1 MKRIG
6 ILNVKGS
13 LPNFEDFGKLPTHLL
28 NDNGLVGGQKA
39 HQVLDGLIIPGG
51 SIVESESITPEVERV
66 IRKMDAQGKF
76 ILGMCSGFQVLAHK
90 TDIGRKSPCP
100 VEREGLGILDVTFHP
115 LIGTDRVEAEVAD
128 DSFLTTGMKGKSVTG
143 FHCHTYGDIRG
154 DAPPVLFSQVKR
166 TDYTDNPRKILA
178 GVRNDEGNV
187 VGTMIHGSLDENP
200 SLVNNILN
208 YLDTDE
214 EETKQIYQ
222 ANQELL
228 KKIKGEIGIG
238 LDIYADYRLSSNMDG
253 LHQPISGNNPENV
266 EIPPFLMIA
275 STGSDSGKTFLTTGM
290 VGALRRK
297 GYRVGVL
304 KVGPDTR
311 DLVPALYLNKERMVN
326 FSSIKIGGLG
336 WKDLKEIINTLKGKK
351 YDLILI
357 EGVMSVFTGL
367 LNEKTPFSAAEIAL
381 AGNIPTIMVTGCN
394 KGGIETAALD
404 LASHLEMMEKLGI
417 KTVGAILNKVYHEE
431 IAKNASRYIKKSTG
445 LDWVARVPK
454 AQLAARGG
462 TPEVEIKL
470 EDFCQKAMETVEQHL
485 DVEEIMK
492 MAKKPEFT
500 GYRPYSDILDI
511 YLS

>member
-1 MKRIG
+1 MKKIG
-6 ILNVKGS
+6 ILYVKGS

-28 NDNGLVGGQKA
+28 KDNGMVNGEKA
-39 HQVLDGLIIPGG
+39 HEVLDGLIIPGG
-51 SIVESESITPEVERV
+51 SIVESESITPDVARV
-66 IRKMDAQGKF
+66 IKKMNSQGKF

-128 DSFLTTGMKGKSVTG
+128 ESFITTGMVGETVTG

-154 DAPPVLFSQVKR
+154 EAPPILFSQVKR

-187 VGTMIHGSLDENP
+187 VGTMVHGSLDENP
-200 SLVNNILN
+200 SLVNNILRF
-208 YLDTDE
+208 LDADE
-214 EETKQIYQ
+214 EETLKIQQ

-228 KKIKGEIGIG
+228 KNVKREIGIG
-238 LDIYADYRLSSNMDG
+238 LDIYSDYR
-253 LHQPISGNNPENV
+253 ISLKQKTT

-290 VGALRRK
+290 VGALRKK

-311 DLVPALYLNKERMVN
+311 DIVPSLYLNKEKMVN

-336 WKDLKEIINTLKGKK
+336 WKGLEEIIKGLKGQP

-367 LNEKTPFSAAEIAL
+367 LNEKTPFSAAEIAR
-381 AGNIPTIMVTGCN
+381 AGNIPTIMVSGCN

-404 LASHLEMMEKLGI
+404 LASHLKMMQKLGI
-417 KTVGAILNKVYHEE
+417 KTSGAILNKVYHDG
-431 IAKNASRYIKKSTG
+431 IAENASKYIQKATG

-470 EDFCQKAMETVEQHL
+470 EDFCLKAMETVEKHL
-485 DVEEIMK
+485 NMEEIMK
-492 MAKKPEFT
+492 MARKPEFT
-500 GYRPYSDILDI
+500 GYISYDEIRDV

>member
-6 ILNVKGS
+6 LLYVKGS

-28 NDNGLVGGQKA
+28 NDNGMVEGRKA
-39 HQVLDGLIIPGG
+39 HQVLDGLVIPGG
-51 SIVESESITPEVERV
+51 SIIESRSITSEVKEV
-66 IRKMDAQGKF
+66 IREMDKQGKF

-115 LIGTDRVEAEVAD
+115 LIGTDRVEAEVVD
-128 DSFLTTGMKGKSVTG
+128 ESFLTTGLKGKRVTG

-154 DAPPVLFSQVKR
+154 DAPPILFSQVKR
-166 TDYTDNPRKILA
+166 TDYEDNPRKILA

-200 SLVNNILN
+200 ALVNNILN
-208 YLDTDE
+208 YLDTNE
-214 EETKQIYQ
+214 EEIKQIYQ

-238 LDIYADYRLSSNMDG
+238 LDIYADYRLSSHANG
-253 LHQPISGNNPENV
+253 LHQQSSGDNHESA

-275 STGSDSGKTFLTTGM
+275 STGSDSGKTFLTTGL

-311 DLVPALYLNKERMVN
+311 DLVPALYLNKEKMVN

-381 AGNIPTIMVTGCN
+381 AGNIPTIMVAGCN

-404 LASHLEMMEKLGI
+404 LASHLEMMQKLGI
-417 KTVGAILNKVYHEE
+417 ETAGAILNKVYHDE
-431 IAKNASRYIKKSTG
+431 IAENASRYIKKTTG
-445 LDWVARVPK
+445 LNWVARVPK
-454 AQLAARGG
+454 AQLSSRGG

-470 EDFCQKAMETVEQHL
+470 EDFCQKAMETVEKQM
-485 DVEEIMK
+485 DVEKIMK

-500 GYRPYSDILDI
+500 GYRSFNDILDI

>member
-1 MKRIG
+1 MKKIG
-6 ILNVKGS
+6 ILYVKGS

-28 NDNGLVGGQKA
+28 KDNGMINGEKA
-39 HQVLDGLIIPGG
+39 HNVLDGLIIPGG
-51 SIVESESITPEVERV
+51 SIIESESITPEVASV
-66 IRKMDAQGKF
+66 IKKMDAQGKF

-115 LIGTDRVEAEVAD
+115 LIGTDRVETEVTD
-128 DSFLTTGMKGKSVTG
+128 ESFLTNGMVGETVTG

-154 DAPPVLFSQVKR
+154 DAPPILFSRVKR
-166 TDYTDNPRKILA
+166 TDYTDNPREILS
-178 GVRNDEGNV
+178 GVRNDESNV

-200 SLVNNILN
+200 SLAGNILQ
-208 YLDTDE
+208 YLDADE
-214 EETKQIYQ
+214 EKIQEIHQ
-222 ANQELL
+222 ANKELV

-238 LDIYADYRLSSNMDG
+238 LDIYSDYRIPLNKN
-253 LHQPISGNNPENV
+253 QKTNQ
-266 EIPPFLMIA
+266 IPPFLMIA

-297 GYRVGVL
+297 GYRIGVL

-311 DLVPALYLNKERMVN
+311 DIVPSLYLNKEKMVN

-336 WKDLKEIINTLKGKK
+336 WKGLEEIIRGLKGQY

-357 EGVMSVFTGL
+357 EGVMSIFTGL
-367 LNEKTPFSAAEIAL
+367 LNEKTPFSAAEIAR
-381 AGNIPTIMVTGCN
+381 AGNIPTILVSGCN

-404 LASHLEMMEKLGI
+404 LTAHIQMMKKLGI
-417 KTVGAILNKVYHEE
+417 KTTGAILNKVYHQQ
-431 IAKNASRYIKKSTG
+431 IAENASNYIKKTTR
-445 LDWVARVPK
+445 LDWVAMIPK
-454 AQLAARGG
+454 AQVAVRGG

-470 EDFCQKAMETVEQHL
+470 EDFCMKAMETVEKHL
-485 DVEEIMK
+485 NVEEIIK
-492 MAKKPEFT
+492 MAQKPEFT
-500 GYRPYSDILDI
+500 GYISYDKIRDV

>member
-1 MKRIG
+1 MKKIG
-6 ILNVKGS
+6 ILYVKGS

-28 NDNGLVGGQKA
+28 KNNGMVNGKKA
-39 HQVLDGLIIPGG
+39 HEVLDGLIIPGG
-51 SIVESESITPEVERV
+51 SIIESESITPEAASV
-66 IRKMDAQGKF
+66 IRKMDDQGKF

-115 LIGTDRVEAEVAD
+115 LIGTDRVEAEVTD
-128 DSFLTTGMKGKSVTG
+128 ESFLTRGMVGETVNG

-154 DAPPVLFSQVKR
+154 DAPPVMFSQVKR

-187 VGTMIHGSLDENP
+187 VGTMVHGSLDENP
-200 SLVNNILN
+200 SLTGNILG
-208 YLDTDE
+208 YLDANE
-214 EETKQIYQ
+214 EEIQKIYQ

-228 KKIKGEIGIG
+228 NRIKGEIGIG
-238 LDIYADYRLSSNMDG
+238 LNIYADYRIPLN
-253 LHQPISGNNPENV
+253 ENKQKTNQ
-266 EIPPFLMIA
+266 IPPFLMIA

-311 DLVPALYLNKERMVN
+311 DIVPSLYLNKEKMVN
-326 FSSIKIGGLG
+326 FSSIQIGGLG
-336 WKDLKEIINTLKGKK
+336 WKNLEDIINTLKGKS

-357 EGVMSVFTGL
+357 EGVMSIFTGL
-367 LNEKTPFSAAEIAL
+367 LNEKTPFSAAEIAR
-381 AGNIPTIMVTGCN
+381 AGNIPTIMVSGCN

-404 LASHLEMMEKLGI
+404 LASHLKMMHKLGI
-417 KTVGAILNKVYHEE
+417 KTTGAILNKVYHDK
-431 IAKNASRYIKKSTG
+431 IAENASNYIKKTTG

-470 EDFCQKAMETVEQHL
+470 EDFCLKAMETVEKHL
-485 DVEEIMK
+485 NVDEIMK
-492 MAKKPEFT
+492 MAQKPEFT
-500 GYRPYSDILDI
+500 GYISYDEIRDV

>member
-1 MKRIG
+1 MKKIG
-6 ILNVKGS
+6 ILYVKGS

-28 NDNGLVGGQKA
+28 KDNGMINGENA
-39 HQVLDGLIIPGG
+39 YEVLDGLIIPGG
-51 SIVESESITPEVERV
+51 SIVESMSITPEVTRV
-66 IRKMDAQGKF
+66 IKKMNSQGKF

-128 DSFLTTGMKGKSVTG
+128 ESFLTRGMVGETVTG

-154 DAPPVLFSQVKR
+154 EASPILFSQVKR

-200 SLVNNILN
+200 SLVNNILR
-208 YLDTDE
+208 YLDADE
-214 EETKQIYQ
+214 EETLKIQQ
-222 ANQELL
+222 ANQQLL
-228 KKIKGEIGIG
+228 KKVKGEIGIG
-238 LDIYADYRLSSNMDG
+238 LNIYSDYR
-253 LHQPISGNNPENV
+253 ISLKQKTT

-311 DLVPALYLNKERMVN
+311 DIVPSLYLNKEKMVN

-336 WKDLKEIINTLKGKK
+336 WEDLEEVIKGLKGQP

-367 LNEKTPFSAAEIAL
+367 LNEKTPFSAAEIAR
-381 AGNIPTIMVTGCN
+381 AGNIPTIMVSGCN

-404 LASHLEMMEKLGI
+404 LASHLKMMQKLGI
-417 KTVGAILNKVYHEE
+417 KVSGAILNKVYHEG
-431 IAKNASRYIKKSTG
+431 IAENASKYIQKATG

-454 AQLAARGG
+454 AQLEARGG

-470 EDFCQKAMETVEQHL
+470 EDFCLKAMETVEKHL
-485 DVEEIMK
+485 DVEEILK
-492 MAKKPEFT
+492 MARKPEFT
-500 GYRPYSDILDI
+500 GYISYDEIKDV

>member
-6 ILNVKGS
+6 LLYVKGS

-28 NDNGLVGGQKA
+28 NDNGMVEGRKA
-39 HQVLDGLIIPGG
+39 HQVLDGLVIPGG
-51 SIVESESITPEVERV
+51 SIIESGSITSEVKEV
-66 IRKMDAQGKF
+66 IREMDKQGKF

-115 LIGTDRVEAEVAD
+115 LIGTDRVEAEVVD
-128 DSFLTTGMKGKSVTG
+128 ESFLTTGLKGKRVTG

-154 DAPPVLFSQVKR
+154 DAPPILFSQVKR
-166 TDYTDNPRKILA
+166 TDYEDNPRKILA

-200 SLVNNILN
+200 ALVNNILN
-208 YLDTDE
+208 YLDTNE
-214 EETKQIYQ
+214 EEIKQIYQ

-238 LDIYADYRLSSNMDG
+238 LDIYADYGLSSHANG
-253 LHQPISGNNPENV
+253 LHQQSSGDNHESA

-275 STGSDSGKTFLTTGM
+275 STGSDSGKTFLTTGL

-311 DLVPALYLNKERMVN
+311 DLVPALYLNKEKMVN

-381 AGNIPTIMVTGCN
+381 AGNIPTIMVAGCN

-404 LASHLEMMEKLGI
+404 LASHLEMMQKLGI
-417 KTVGAILNKVYHEE
+417 ETAGAILNKVYHDE
-431 IAKNASRYIKKSTG
+431 IAENASRYIKKTTG
-445 LDWVARVPK
+445 LNWVARVPK
-454 AQLAARGG
+454 AQLSSRGG

-470 EDFCQKAMETVEQHL
+470 EDFCQKAMETVEKQM
-485 DVEEIMK
+485 DVEKIMK

-500 GYRPYSDILDI
+500 GYRSFNDILDI

>member
-1 MKRIG
+1 MKKIG
-6 ILNVKGS
+6 ILYVKGS

-28 NDNGLVGGQKA
+28 KANGMVNGKKA
-39 HQVLDGLIIPGG
+39 EEILDGLIIPGG
-51 SIVESESITPEVERV
+51 SIVESESITPDVARV
-66 IRKMDAQGKF
+66 IKKMNSQGKF
-76 ILGMCSGFQVLAHK
+76 ILGMCSGFQVLAQK

-115 LIGTDRVEAEVAD
+115 LIGTDRVEAEVAGE
-128 DSFLTTGMKGKSVTG
+128 SFLTRGMMGETVTG

-154 DAPPVLFSQVKR
+154 DAPPILYSQVKR
-166 TDYTDNPRKILA
+166 TDYADNPRKILA
-178 GVRNDEGNV
+178 SVRNDEGNV

-200 SLVNNILN
+200 SLVNNILS
-208 YLDTDE
+208 YLDADE
-214 EETKQIYQ
+214 AETLKIHQ

-228 KKIKGEIGIG
+228 KKVKGEIGIG
-238 LDIYADYRLSSNMDG
+238 LDIYSDYR
-253 LHQPISGNNPENV
+253 ISLKQKTT

-311 DLVPALYLNKERMVN
+311 DIVPSLYLNKEKMISL
-326 FSSIKIGGLG
+326 SSIQIGGLG
-336 WKDLKEIINTLKGKK
+336 WKDLEEIIKGLKGQP

-357 EGVMSVFTGL
+357 EGVMSIFTGL
-367 LNEKTPFSAAEIAL
+367 LNEKTPFSAAEIAI
-381 AGNIPTIMVTGCN
+381 AGNIPVMMVSGCN

-404 LASHLEMMEKLGI
+404 MASHLKMMQKLGI
-417 KTVGAILNKVYHEE
+417 KVTGAILNKVYHGG
-431 IAKNASRYIKKSTG
+431 IAETASKHIQEATG

-470 EDFCQKAMETVEQHL
+470 EDFCLKAMETVEKYL
-485 DVEEIMK
+485 DVEEILK
-492 MAKKPEFT
+492 MALKPEFT
-500 GYRPYSDILDI
+500 SYISYDEIKDV

>member
-1 MKRIG
+1 MKKIG
-6 ILNVKGS
+6 ILYVKGS

-28 NDNGLVGGQKA
+28 KDNGMINGKKA
-39 HQVLDGLIIPGG
+39 HEVLDGLIIPGG
-51 SIVESESITPEVERV
+51 SIMESESITPEVASV

-100 VEREGLGILDVTFHP
+100 VEREGLGILDVTFNP
-115 LIGTDRVEAEVAD
+115 LIGTDRVEAEVTD
-128 DSFLTTGMKGKSVTG
+128 ESFLTNGMVGETVNG

-154 DAPPVLFSQVKR
+154 EAPPILFSQVNR

-187 VGTMIHGSLDENP
+187 VGTMVHGSLDENP
-200 SLVNNILN
+200 SLTGNILQ
-208 YLDTDE
+208 YLDAGE
-214 EETKQIYQ
+214 EETRQIHQ

-228 KKIKGEIGIG
+228 KKVKGEIGIG
-238 LDIYADYRLSSNMDG
+238 LGIYSDYRILLNE
-253 LHQPISGNNPENV
+253 NNQKTNQ
-266 EIPPFLMIA
+266 IPPFLMIA

-311 DLVPALYLNKERMVN
+311 DIVPSLYLNKEKMVN

-336 WKDLKEIINTLKGKK
+336 WKDLENVIDMVKGKN

-357 EGVMSVFTGL
+357 EGVMSIFTGL

-381 AGNIPTIMVTGCN
+381 AGNIPTIMVSGCN
-394 KGGIETAALD
+394 KGGIETAAID
-404 LASHLEMMEKLGI
+404 LASHIQMMQKLGI
-417 KTVGAILNKVYHEE
+417 KTVGAILNKVYHDE
-431 IAKNASRYIKKSTG
+431 IAENASRYIKKTTE

-470 EDFCQKAMETVEQHL
+470 EDFCLKAMETVEKHL
-485 DVEEIMK
+485 NVDEIMK
-492 MAKKPEFT
+492 MAQKPEFT
-500 GYRPYSDILDI
+500 GYISYDEIRDV

>member
-1 MKRIG
+1 MKKIG
-6 ILNVKGS
+6 ILYVKGS

-28 NDNGLVGGQKA
+28 KNNGMVNGKKA
-39 HQVLDGLIIPGG
+39 HEVLDGLIIPGG
-51 SIVESESITPEVERV
+51 SIIESESITPEVASV
-66 IRKMDAQGKF
+66 IRKMDDQGKF

-115 LIGTDRVEAEVAD
+115 LIGTDRVEAEVVD
-128 DSFLTTGMKGKSVTG
+128 ESFLTRGMVGETVNG
-143 FHCHTYGDIRG
+143 FHCHTYGDIKG
-154 DAPPVLFSQVKR
+154 DAPPVMFSQVKR
-166 TDYTDNPRKILA
+166 TDYTNNPRKILA

-187 VGTMIHGSLDENP
+187 VGTMVHGSLDENP
-200 SLVNNILN
+200 SLTGNILG
-208 YLDTDE
+208 YLDADE
-214 EETKQIYQ
+214 EEIKKIYQ

-228 KKIKGEIGIG
+228 KRIKGEIGIG
-238 LDIYADYRLSSNMDG
+238 LNIYADYR
-253 LHQPISGNNPENV
+253 ISLNENNQKTNQ
-266 EIPPFLMIA
+266 IPPFLMIA

-311 DLVPALYLNKERMVN
+311 DIVPSLYLNKEKMVN

-336 WKDLKEIINTLKGKK
+336 WKDLEEIIKGLKGQH

-357 EGVMSVFTGL
+357 EGVMSIFTGL
-367 LNEKTPFSAAEIAL
+367 LNEKTPFSAAEIAR
-381 AGNIPTIMVTGCN
+381 AGNIPTIMVSGCN
-394 KGGIETAALD
+394 KGGIETAAVD
-404 LASHLEMMEKLGI
+404 LASHIQMMKKLGL
-417 KTVGAILNKVYHEE
+417 KPVGAILNKVYHDE
-431 IAKNASRYIKKSTG
+431 IAENASRYIKKTTG

-454 AQLAARGG
+454 ARLAARGG

-470 EDFCQKAMETVEQHL
+470 EDFCMKAMETVEKYL
-485 DVEEIMK
+485 NVDEIIK
-492 MAKKPEFT
+492 MAKKPEFI
-500 GYRPYSDILDI
+500 GYISHDEIQDV

>member
-1 MKRIG
+1 MKKIG
-6 ILNVKGS
+6 ILYVKGS

-28 NDNGLVGGQKA
+28 KDNGMINGENA
-39 HQVLDGLIIPGG
+39 YEVLDGLIIPGG
-51 SIVESESITPEVERV
+51 SIVESMSITPEVTRV
-66 IRKMDAQGKF
+66 IKKMNSQGKF

-128 DSFLTTGMKGKSVTG
+128 ESFLTRGMVGETVTG

-154 DAPPVLFSQVKR
+154 EASPILFSQVKR

-200 SLVNNILN
+200 SLVNNILR
-208 YLDTDE
+208 YLDADE
-214 EETKQIYQ
+214 EETLKIQQ
-222 ANQELL
+222 ANQQLL
-228 KKIKGEIGIG
+228 KKVKGEIGIG
-238 LDIYADYRLSSNMDG
+238 LNIYSDYR
-253 LHQPISGNNPENV
+253 ISLKQKTT

-290 VGALRRK
+290 IGALRRK

-311 DLVPALYLNKERMVN
+311 DIVPSLYLNKEKMVN

-336 WKDLKEIINTLKGKK
+336 WEDLEEVIKGLKGQP

-367 LNEKTPFSAAEIAL
+367 LNEKTPFSAAEIAR
-381 AGNIPTIMVTGCN
+381 AGNIPTIMVSGCN

-404 LASHLEMMEKLGI
+404 LASHLKMMQKLGI
-417 KTVGAILNKVYHEE
+417 KVSGAILNKVYHEG
-431 IAKNASRYIKKSTG
+431 IAENASKYIQKATG

-454 AQLAARGG
+454 AQLEARGG

-470 EDFCQKAMETVEQHL
+470 EDFCLKAMETVEKHL
-485 DVEEIMK
+485 DVEEILK
-492 MAKKPEFT
+492 MARKPEFT
-500 GYRPYSDILDI
+500 GYISYDEIKDV

>member
-6 ILNVKGS
+6 LLYVKGS

-28 NDNGLVGGQKA
+28 NDNGMVEGRKA
-39 HQVLDGLIIPGG
+39 HQVLDGLVIPGG
-51 SIVESESITPEVERV
+51 SIIESGSITSEVKEV
-66 IRKMDAQGKF
+66 IREMDKQGKF

-115 LIGTDRVEAEVAD
+115 LIGTDRVEAEVVD
-128 DSFLTTGMKGKSVTG
+128 ESFLTTGLKGKRVTG

-154 DAPPVLFSQVKR
+154 DAPPILFSQVKR
-166 TDYTDNPRKILA
+166 TDYEDNPRKILA

-200 SLVNNILN
+200 ALVNNILN
-208 YLDTDE
+208 YLDTNE
-214 EETKQIYQ
+214 EEIKQIYQ

-238 LDIYADYRLSSNMDG
+238 LDIYADYRLSSHANG
-253 LHQPISGNNPENV
+253 LHQQSSGDNHESA

-275 STGSDSGKTFLTTGM
+275 STGSDSGKTFLTTGL

-311 DLVPALYLNKERMVN
+311 DLVPALYLNKEKMVN

-381 AGNIPTIMVTGCN
+381 AGNIPTIMVAGCN

-404 LASHLEMMEKLGI
+404 LASHLEMMQKLGI
-417 KTVGAILNKVYHEE
+417 ETAGAILNKVYHDE
-431 IAKNASRYIKKSTG
+431 IAENASRYIKKTTG
-445 LDWVARVPK
+445 LNWVARVPK
-454 AQLAARGG
+454 AQLSSRGG

-470 EDFCQKAMETVEQHL
+470 EDFCQKAMETVEKQM
-485 DVEEIMK
+485 DVEKIMK

-500 GYRPYSDILDI
+500 GYRSFNDILDI